1 MLQKCRCVI
10 TTSNNPSREAVIQAK
25 TLSQSL
31 GIPYLNRRHVGE
43 KLRNGLIEFF
53 YVVDNNL
60 QLSISV
66 GGQRL
71 FFHPGIAKIR
81 MENFRRD
88 GRDYLLEALKP
99 ESNDV
104 VYDATFGLG
113 MDAIF
118 IAHFVS
124 KVVGT
129 EVSEHI
135 YNVVSYGLKHYV
147 AKKDWINTA
156 IQKIELYN
164 DDMRTFVSRQSNKS
178 FDIVYCDP
186 MFENPKYESSALNPL
201 RPLASYDTVDDQ
213 LISEFVRIARKRVVI
228 KTLEK
233 DSLLDRLK
241 TPFHRIIK
249 SPRSGLV
256 FACIEL
262 ADKGC

>member
-1 MLQKCRCVI
+1 MLQRCRCVI

-25 TLSQSL
+25 RLSQLL

-60 QLSISV
+60 QLSILV

-147 AKKDWINTA
+147 AKKDWINNA

-164 DDMRTFVSRQSNKS
+164 EDMRTFASKQSNKS

-241 TPFHRIIK
+241 TPFNRIIK
-249 SPRSGLV
+249 SPKSGLV
-256 FACIEL
+256 FACIEVT
-262 ADKGC
+262 DKGC